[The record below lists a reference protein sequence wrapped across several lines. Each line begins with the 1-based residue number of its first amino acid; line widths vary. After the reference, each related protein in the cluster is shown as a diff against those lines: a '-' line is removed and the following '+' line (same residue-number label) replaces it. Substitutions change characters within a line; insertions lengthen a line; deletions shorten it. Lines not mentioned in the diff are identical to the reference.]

1 MELRIMRYFVAVAEA
16 GTVSEAARRVHV
28 TQPALSRQIRML
40 ERELRVTLF
49 DRRDGRLELSAAG
62 REFLPVVRD
71 VLQRATAATAAAESL
86 AAGRLVHLAIA
97 ASPTT
102 LTDVVAPFLATFG
115 PEDPLPTV
123 QEAGGS
129 EALDRLRRGADL
141 AVVTQRPPNPW
152 STRTLAVLPL
162 WAYVPPEHPWVDR
175 DSVGLDELAAQ
186 PLVVLDPTFRPRQLL
201 DQALADQQLALADHV
216 ECGNAQVAQALAAAG
231 RGVAV
236 VSDDPR
242 FDLHALRISRRA
254 RPDLS
259 ITLHAAWD
267 SDHHAADALSEM
279 ADRIAVFCRTRY
291 GAVETP

>member
-1 MELRIMRYFVAVAEA
+1 MRYFVAVAEA
-16 GTVSEAARRVHV
+16 GTVSEAAKRVHV
-28 TQPALSRQIRML
+28 TQPALSRQIRLL

-49 DRRDGRLELSAAG
+49 DRREGRLELSAAG
-62 REFLPVVRD
+62 RGFLPVVRD
-71 VLQRATAATAAAESL
+71 VLHRADAATAAAESL
-86 AAGRLVHLAIA
+86 AAGRLVHLTIA

-115 PEDPLPTV
+115 PQDPQPTV
-123 QEAGGS
+123 QESSGP

-141 AVVTQRPPNPW
+141 AIVAQQPPALW

-162 WAYVPPEHPWVDR
+162 WAYVPQEHPWADR
-175 DSVGLDELAAQ
+175 DTVDLDELAGH

-201 DQALADQQLALADHV
+201 DQALAGVGQALADPV

-231 RGVAV
+231 RGIAV

-242 FDLHALRISRRA
+242 FDLHGLRITQ
-254 RPDLS
+254 PGGEDLS

-267 SDHHAADALSEM
+267 PGHHAAASLSTLAE
-279 ADRIAVFCRTRY
+279 RLETFCVTRY
-291 GAVETP
+291 PNA